1 MATVNKSMSISFQGI
16 QANTVFFDPIFEPN
30 GSFMNYR
37 VIPNVVSK
45 KKLLFV
51 NKLEKIVQKHTGCG
65 FTPVG
70 KFGIYDREI
79 EVDDIKVNIEQCVDE
94 FKDTI
99 LEEKLKKGNLREDLN
114 GTEIG
119 NMMLQAVQMGIT
131 LDYHRLFWFGD
142 KSSLDPAYNV
152 TDGIWSVYIPQLVNA
167 NLTPFTSAL
176 SGAPLAAGAATTI
189 LTTVYDQQSLA
200 LAGLPDGMKK
210 LYVSKSIWNA
220 YRADL
225 ENSGGGDAG
234 RQMLIDG
241 TQTLLFRGIMLLE
254 NPNWDEYTTNDLG
267 LIDQHEVMLTIPDNL
282 VFATDLMSDLTSVM
296 MFFDPFE
303 EVTKIKV
310 QAKFGTNFVHPS
322 LFSVAFN

>member
-1 MATVNKSMSISFQGI
+1 MATVNKSMSISFEGI
-16 QANTVFFDPIFEPN
+16 EANMVFFDPIFEPN
-30 GSFMNYR
+30 GSFKDYR

-51 NKLEKIVQKHTGCG
+51 KKLEKIVQKHTGCG

-99 LEEKLKKGNLREDLN
+99 LEEKLKKGNLREDLT

-119 NMMLQAVQMGIT
+119 NMMLEAVQMGLT

-142 KSSLDPAYNV
+142 KSSLDPTYNV
-152 TDGIWSVYIPQLVNA
+152 TDGIWSVWIPQLVNA

-189 LTTVYDQQSLA
+189 LTNVYDQQSLA
-200 LAGLPDGMKK
+200 LNGMPDTMKK
-210 LYVSKSIWNA
+210 FYVSKSIWNG

-234 RQMLIDG
+234 RQML
-241 TQTLLFRGIMLLE
+241 
-254 NPNWDEYTTNDLG
+254 N
-267 LIDQHEVMLTIPDNL
+267 
-282 VFATDLMSDLTSVM
+282 
-296 MFFDPFE
+296 
-303 EVTKIKV
+303 
-310 QAKFGTNFVHPS
+310 
-322 LFSVAFN
+322 